1 MQKILVVLMLSLV
14 GGQINL
20 SAQEDKEVKKIII
33 IQKADE
39 NGKIIEEKFE
49 SEDGEFSSETRNKLR
64 EMRMTMKDT
73 MVGDEIRIEIQ
84 KDGMQDGDR
93 KRNMVWNKAPKKP
106 KAAWGPREMKMERE
120 IIRERSDNKEM
131 PRNKAV
137 IGIGIDDTDY
147 GVKVTEIMPG
157 SAAESAGLRRGDILL
172 KVNNNFIF
180 TSNGLL
186 EALHPFNPGDKVKLK
201 YLREGKEKSATLKL
215 TANK

>member
-1 MQKILVVLMLSLV
+1 MQKIIVLLMLCLV
-14 GGQINL
+14 GSHLNL
-20 SAQEDKEVKKIII
+20 SAQEEKEVKKIII
-33 IQKADE
+33 IKKTDD
-39 NGKIIEEKFE
+39 NGNVIEEKFE
-49 SEDGEFSSETRNKLR
+49 SEDGEFSSETRKKLR
-64 EMRMTMKDT
+64 EMRMTMKDS
-73 MVGDEIRIEIQ
+73 VIGDEIRIEIH
-84 KDGMQDGDR
+84 KDGPQDGDR
-93 KRNMVWNKAPKKP
+93 KRNMVWKKAPKKP
-106 KAAWGPREMKMERE
+106 KAAWGPRDMKMERE
-120 IIRERSDNKEM
+120 IIRERADSKEM